1 MSFARRSLLAVA
13 ALASGAGS
21 ALAQSAPAAKST
33 PAAESMPADSL
44 AHARKLTAW
53 FFSGQADSVHAYMA
67 VNDSGKKVSTDEI
80 RATLERMTG
89 RAGAETKVVE
99 EKFVKR
105 NGSTQYW
112 RTGEWSEFTDEPVVF
127 RWAFNKSGRIV
138 GIGFN
143 PLSKAPP
150 IDPN

>member
-1 MSFARRSLLAVA
+1 MTYVRHSLIALALLA
-13 ALASGAGS
+13 AGS
-21 ALAQSAPAAKST
+21 GSAVAQ
-33 PAAESMPADSL
+33 SMPADSL
-44 AHARKLTAW
+44 AHARKLTSW
-53 FFSGQADSVHAYMA
+53 FFAGQVDSVHAYMA
-67 VNDSGKKVSTDEI
+67 PGDSGEQVSTDEI

-89 RAGAETKVVE
+89 RAGSETEVVE

-105 NGSTQYW
+105 NGNTQYW
-112 RTGEWSEFTDEPVVF
+112 RVARWTDFTDEPVVF
-127 RWAFNKSGRIV
+127 RWAFNKSGRII